1 MSRMLR
7 RLSFRAVPVFAALAV
22 SGFVAGCDEPK
33 VTLGSDIETE
43 QSDYIEGKRL
53 VGEGKTTEALMAFT
67 RLIHSR
73 REAPESHLEAAA
85 LCMTQKDPLQAI
97 YHYRRFLAL
106 RPDVPQVEGVKQ
118 RIRGAEKMFLDQL
131 PFMSTPEGNAEDRVA
146 DVQEKLKQLRREND
160 QLKQQLAAAL
170 AGGRQPAVARSAPV
184 DATAGPATSVTA
196 TSAPATTT
204 AAAPRRTYVIVQG
217 DTLSRIAMKVYG
229 NKNRWNEILAAN
241 PDKLRNGSTTLK
253 VGETLVIP

>member
-1 MSRMLR
+1 MSRMFRRPTLR
-7 RLSFRAVPVFAALAV
+7 HLSVFAALAV
-22 SGFVAGCDEPK
+22 AGFTAGCDEPK
-33 VTLGSDIETE
+33 VALGSDIETE

-53 VGEGKTTEALMAFT
+53 VGEGKTTEALMAFN
-67 RLIHSR
+67 RVILSR

-85 LCMTQKDPLQAI
+85 LCMSQKDPLQAI

-106 RPDVPQVEGVKQ
+106 RPDAPQVESVKQ

-170 AGGRQPAVARSAPV
+170 AGGRPAPSVARSAPV
-184 DATAGPATSVTA
+184 D
-196 TSAPATTT
+196 SAPAPATPTPAATTPAT
-204 AAAPRRTYVIVQG
+204 NAARRTYVVVQG
-217 DTLSRIAMKVYG
+217 DTLSRISQKMYG

-241 PDKLRNGSTTLK
+241 PDKLRNGASSLK